1 MIFGVI
7 IDFAVGLLLAALG
20 LLLWKKQKVSL
31 LHDYHYSHVK
41 QEDLPAYTR
50 QMGIGLI
57 IIGAGIFL
65 TGLLDL
71 ALSALWWIPL
81 AAGIVLGLI
90 VIYLAQKKYNG
101 SVMG

>member
-31 LHDYHYSHVK
+31 LHDYHYQHVK
-41 QEDLPAYTR
+41 KEDLPAYTR

-57 IIGAGIFL
+57 VIGAGICGA
-65 TGLLDL
+65 GLLNL
-71 ALSALWWIPL
+71 ASSPYWWVSLL
-81 AAGIVLGLI
+81 AGFTLGIFLLFR
-90 VIYLAQKKYNG
+90 AQKKYNG